1 MKRDLL
7 LGLALVAGISSQA
20 ATSPYIGSVA
30 AEGVY
35 YLYQVETGTWLQ
47 ANRSDINFWTTKATL
62 NTEGIDVEL
71 RQAEGQE
78 GFQIYCDFTG
88 DGSLN
93 GSDEDRFLLDQGH
106 RGIFYWIFEPVEVEG
121 VTNAYKI
128 KLNATPEDTPNERKV
143 SADYYMGAADG
154 QLSDNPTDYTWQL
167 VSRRERIDKMVAD
180 AANGPVD
187 ATWLIPGNDRGRNDH
202 RNDRWKHN
210 VSNTQGGVV
219 YLGGTQGY
227 PVQEYWHWVTVN
239 NSITLT
245 DLPNGTYSFTLQA
258 FYRDTE
264 IGDPDYQQRVIN
276 GTENLRAK
284 YFAGAAS
291 ATVMSIFD
299 EGKAE
304 EQDGYK
310 YFDDVIGKWVPNST
324 DDAGYAIYNGAYM
337 NEYIQ
342 AAVTDG
348 QLTIGYEKNDGAYRD
363 WFITK
368 RFYLR
373 YDSTTPI
380 AEDLSGLKTELQEL
394 IATATALPQV
404 PAVATALTAA
414 NSALETATSATAL
427 RQAISDLQVAVVS
440 VQSSVDVI
448 NTYYVTKEITDA
460 LGVDASEPDAIFNSA
475 TSKGEYEDALLRL
488 RYARRIAAAV
498 KQADVFEGNEPTFGK
513 FYIYNVGLGM
523 FLCGGSDWGAH
534 AAVGLPGV
542 EIELQ
547 DAGLNGAGQ
556 QKYYIETGLYNG
568 DNHWLNY
575 RGYMDAPQIDG
586 FAFVPVEGKER
597 VYHIVQGDYT
607 DVHMGWDP
615 FASTDERRNNELT
628 VGTECRNLDVN
639 DLTAQWKLVTREER
653 DALIEKA
660 SLTNPVDLTHFILS
674 PGFNQRE
681 SVNDVW
687 SFSGGSKVWEYGA
700 NRADFV
706 VEAFNCPTADVNQMI
721 SGLPVG
727 VYKVSVNGF
736 YRAGNPDVQINL
748 EPNSVAYLYAGGE
761 ENDVLLP
768 NILSESGN
776 APGEGS
782 KYTSE
787 DGVEYEIPGTGIEA
801 CEQAANYFRSG
812 LYSVYTVVEKA
823 EEEED
828 LVIGVLKDT
837 QEIVD
842 DWVVFDNFRI
852 FYYGNE
858 TTKEAVVESLTSG
871 VEEVIYEPAT
881 RVEDNRIF
889 NLQGIEVVNPT
900 VPGIYIQNGKK
911 FIVR

>member
-7 LGLALVAGISSQA
+7 LGFALIAGFSAQA
-20 ATSPYIGSVA
+20 ATSPYTGNVA
-30 AEGVY
+30 AEGTY

-88 DGSLN
+88 EGSLN

-167 VSRRERIDKMVAD
+167 VSRQERIDKMVAD

-210 VSNTQGGVV
+210 VTNTQGGGAG
-219 YLGGTQGY
+219 LDGTQGY

-264 IGDPDYQQRVIN
+264 IGDPDYQQRVID

-299 EGKAE
+299 EGKTE
-304 EQDGYK
+304 QQDGYSF
-310 YFDDVIGKWVPNST
+310 YDEVIGKWVPNSMA
-324 DDAGYAIYNGAYM
+324 DAGHAMYNGAYT

-348 QLTIGYEKNDGAYRD
+348 QLTIGYEKNGGAHRD

-368 RFYLR
+368 RFFLR

-380 AEDLSGLKTELQEL
+380 AEDLSGLKGQLETL
-394 IATATALPQV
+394 IATATELPQV
-404 PAVATALTAA
+404 PAMATALTSAKA
-414 NSALETATSATAL
+414 ALEASASATAL
-427 RQAISDLQVAVVS
+427 LNAISDLQIVVES
-440 VQSSVDVI
+440 VNASKDVI
-448 NTYYVTKEITDA
+448 NTYLATKEITDA
-460 LGVDASEPDAIFNSA
+460 YGVDSSEADAIYNSA
-475 TSKGEYEDALLRL
+475 ASKGDYENALKTL
-488 RYARRIAAAV
+488 RYARRIASVA
-498 KQADVFEGNEPTFGK
+498 KQADVFEGNEPAFGK

-523 FLCGGSDWGAH
+523 FLCGGADWGAH
-534 AAVGLPGV
+534 AALGLPGV

-547 DAGLNGAGQ
+547 DGGMNGAGQ

-568 DNHWLNY
+568 DEKHWLNY
-575 RGYMDAPQIDG
+575 RGYMDANQVDG
-586 FAFVPVEGKER
+586 FAFIPVEGKDK
-597 VYHIVQGDYT
+597 VYNIVQGDYT
-607 DVHMGWDP
+607 DVHMGWNP
-615 FASTDERRNNELT
+615 NANTDAGNNDELT
-628 VGTECRNLDVN
+628 VGTECRNLDPN
-639 DLTAQWKLVTREER
+639 DLTAQWKLVTRAER

-660 SLTNPVDLTHFILS
+660 SLTNPVDLTHFIKS

-681 SVNDVW
+681 NAGEAW
-687 SFSGGSKVWEYGA
+687 SMTNSQIWEYGA
-700 NRADFV
+700 NHYDFA
-706 VEAFNCPTADVNQMI
+706 VESKNAVSTDINQMVE
-721 SGLPVG
+721 GLPVG
-727 VYKVSVNGF
+727 VYMLSANAF
-736 YRAGNPDVQINL
+736 YRDGTPEYQIEN
-748 EPNSVAYLYAGGE
+748 EPAQNAYLYAGE
-761 ENDVLLP
+761 TENDVVIP

-776 APGEGS
+776 APGEGR
-782 KYTSE
+782 KLTNE
-787 DGVEYEIPGTGIEA
+787 AGTEFEIPDDIV
-801 CEQAANYFRSG
+801 QATNYFKSG
-812 LYSVYTVVEKA
+812 LYKVSTVVEKA
-823 EEEED
+823 DEEG
-828 LVIGVLKDT
+828 LIIGILKDV
-837 QEIVD
+837 QDVAE
-842 DWVVFDNFRI
+842 DWVVADNFRLY
-852 FYYGNE
+852 YYGKE
-858 TTKEAVVESLTSG
+858 TTKQAVLDYLESG
-871 VEEVIYEPAT
+871 VEDVVVEPAT

-889 NLQGIEVVNPT
+889 NLQGIQVVNPT
-900 VPGIYIQNGKK
+900 APGIYIQNGKK